1 MRFVLFRNSVRSWRK
16 SSEEPGRVSES
27 SQTERQEE
35 ETVKEEINRN
45 EEEGKIKKEMEKQES
60 KVGGNEH
67 AHSEV
72 GTSRLNVNSSV
83 VWLPPKL
90 RKSKTFPPVLSP
102 CNASNLPLELSHTG
116 ASNVP
121 PVFSPSNASNVPSEL
136 SFCDASNVPPESN
149 LCDASNVPPESNS
162 CDASNV
168 SQSLYDVP
176 VQLNR
181 RRLSEPWNSTKR
193 NVGFYLFILE
203 LLSIL
208 RVTCPIHSVE
218 NVTKVSFYCYK
229 NEINEPPNS
238 ILVSLSKSA
247 CHLQGEIN

>member
-1 MRFVLFRNSVRSWRK
+1 
-16 SSEEPGRVSES
+16 
-27 SQTERQEE
+27 
-35 ETVKEEINRN
+35 
-45 EEEGKIKKEMEKQES
+45 MEKQES

-72 GTSRLNVNSSV
+72 GTSRLNINSSV

-193 NVGFYLFILE
+193 KAPAHQTTNHPQG
-203 LLSIL
+203 
-208 RVTCPIHSVE
+208 RVTGGFI
-218 NVTKVSFYCYK
+218 NQSFEEGQPDQK
-229 NEINEPPNS
+229 LHVNLDS
-238 ILVSLSKSA
+238 
-247 CHLQGEIN
+247 

>member
-27 SQTERQEE
+27 SETERQEV
-35 ETVKEEINRN
+35 TVKEEINRN

-72 GTSRLNVNSSV
+72 GTSRLNINSSV

-90 RKSKTFPPVLSP
+90 RKSKTCPPALSP
-102 CNASNLPLELSHTG
+102 CNGSNLPLELSHTG

-121 PVFSPSNASNVPSEL
+121 PVFSPSNVSNVPSEL
-136 SFCDASNVPPESN
+136 SSRDASNVPPESN
-149 LCDASNVPPESNS
+149 P

-168 SQSLYDVP
+168 SQSSYDVP

-193 NVGFYLFILE
+193 FVDQLD
-203 LLSIL
+203 
-208 RVTCPIHSVE
+208 
-218 NVTKVSFYCYK
+218 
-229 NEINEPPNS
+229 
-238 ILVSLSKSA
+238 
-247 CHLQGEIN
+247 